1 MYPPESN
8 GDNIDLSNNKYFE
21 IERIIKWEEIIEAP
35 GMTSEDLFELYLP
48 MSQLDILQWEGIVI
62 NGDKTLL

>member
-8 GDNIDLSNNKYFE
+8 VDNIDLSNNKYFE
-21 IERIIKWEEIIEAP
+21 IERIIKWKEIIEAP
-35 GMTSEDLFELYLP
+35 GMTSEDLFDLYLP
-48 MSQLDILQWEGIVI
+48 MSQLDILQWERIVI

>member
-8 GDNIDLSNNKYFE
+8 VDNIDLSNNKYFE
-21 IERIIKWEEIIEAP
+21 IERIIKWKEIIEAP

-48 MSQLDILQWEGIVI
+48 MSQLDILQWERIVI